1 MFETTLVVQPNA
13 TQGTEPSPSRV
24 AEPHILVSARIVV
37 RSLMCSQLQLDTNR
51 RSVVVNDATE
61 YFVTLLDSVV
71 TNCCGRLRDYNRA
84 MVVSCV

>member
-1 MFETTLVVQPNA
+1 
-13 TQGTEPSPSRV
+13 
-24 AEPHILVSARIVV
+24 
-37 RSLMCSQLQLDTNR
+37 
-51 RSVVVNDATE
+51 VVNDATE